1 MVVAKKCNCVALEE
15 SDSTNQYPAIK
26 IASGIEII
34 IANTLP
40 NFASDMRAMN
50 VMFNGTAK
58 ASGKSTSTDSL
69 FLVLT
74 SSHDLNANIPN
85 INIAIFTVVGLGVVF
100 GTIYP

>member
-1 MVVAKKCNCVALEE
+1 
-15 SDSTNQYPAIK
+15 
-26 IASGIEII
+26 
-34 IANTLP
+34 
-40 NFASDMRAMN
+40 
-50 VMFNGTAK
+50 MFNGTAK